1 MMSPTDIIAIIA
13 IVVSIGSLV
22 AQIIIESR
30 RNRKNHIRELY
41 DQAYKDILMK
51 DLPTVVATIS
61 WVDNK
66 VSGIDEF
73 GEVCRKLR
81 FRSGFFRFYD
91 EKFHGDIVEEIMKVE
106 DYVLDMDNHQYKHS
120 EYDSHMAEL
129 NKMIK
134 GLYDLIMDR
143 CL

>member
-1 MMSPTDIIAIIA
+1 MSPTDIIAIIA

-22 AQIIIESR
+22 VQLIIDSR

-51 DLPTVVATIS
+51 DLPTAVATIS
-61 WVDNK
+61 WANNRVN
-66 VSGIDEF
+66 STYEF
-73 GEVCRKLR
+73 GEVCRRLR

-91 EKFHGDIVEEIMKVE
+91 EKFHGEIVEEIMKVE
-106 DYVLDMDNHQYKHS
+106 DYALDMDNHQYKRS
-120 EYDSHMAEL
+120 EYDRHMAEL

-134 GLYDLIMDR
+134 SLYNLIMDR